1 MAQFNTFYIPM
12 DYDGM
17 MAERLNLFL
26 RAHRVLS
33 VRQRDFPEGWGF
45 CVEWID
51 GTNGGGAA
59 RWDNAPYQ
67 REKVDYMKVL
77 EPDVFKRFSE
87 YRRRRK
93 EIAEAD
99 GVKPFVVMTDAQMAE
114 LAKMENPTKADLKK
128 IDGFGDAR
136 VEKYGERLLG
146 VALVGRVV
154 PNAPQDEE
162 RRLEDKPPYQ
172 EETDG

>member
-12 DYDGM
+12 DDDGT
-17 MAERLNLFL
+17 MAERLNVFL
-26 RAHRVLS
+26 RSHRVMS

-51 GTNGGGAA
+51 GAVSASAA

-77 EPDVFKRFSE
+77 SPDEFKRFSE
-87 YRRRRK
+87 YRKRRK

-128 IDGFGDAR
+128 IDGFGEAR
-136 VEKYGERLLG
+136 VEKYGERIL
-146 VALVGRVV
+146 A
-154 PNAPQDEE
+154 AKDAESAKEE
-162 RRLEDKPPYQ
+162 EL
-172 EETDG
+172 